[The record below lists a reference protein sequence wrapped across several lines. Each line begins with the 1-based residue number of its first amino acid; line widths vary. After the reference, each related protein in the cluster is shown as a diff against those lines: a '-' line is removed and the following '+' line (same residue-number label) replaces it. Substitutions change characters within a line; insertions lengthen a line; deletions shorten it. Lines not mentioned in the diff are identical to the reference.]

1 MKLHIWIG
9 MARGLDKV
17 DEQSDLHFF
26 EMGMLYTEHKRFYA
40 KDNTFSKLVHI
51 LVHTTLYRNRAIS
64 TILFSNCLQQSLRDR
79 GPVRFTDET
88 ITR

>member
-26 EMGMLYTEHKRFYA
+26 EMGMLYIDHKRFCIQG
-40 KDNTFSKLVHI
+40 NTFSKLVY
-51 LVHTTLYRNRAIS
+51 V
-64 TILFSNCLQQSLRDR
+64 LRGR
-79 GPVRFTDET
+79 
-88 ITR
+88 

>member
-26 EMGMLYTEHKRFYA
+26 EMGMLYTEHKRFCA
-40 KDNTFSKLVHI
+40 KDNTFSKLVHVLCGRWKHY
-51 LVHTTLYRNRAIS
+51 LV
-64 TILFSNCLQQSLRDR
+64 
-79 GPVRFTDET
+79 
-88 ITR
+88 

>member
-26 EMGMLYTEHKRFYA
+26 EMGMLYTEYKRFCA
-40 KDNTFSKLVHI
+40 KDNTFSKLVHV
-51 LVHTTLYRNRAIS
+51 LCGR
-64 TILFSNCLQQSLRDR
+64 
-79 GPVRFTDET
+79 
-88 ITR
+88 

>member
-26 EMGMLYTEHKRFYA
+26 EMGMLYIDHKRFCV
-40 KDNTFSKLVHI
+40 KDNTFSKLVHE
-51 LVHTTLYRNRAIS
+51 LCGR
-64 TILFSNCLQQSLRDR
+64 
-79 GPVRFTDET
+79 
-88 ITR
+88 